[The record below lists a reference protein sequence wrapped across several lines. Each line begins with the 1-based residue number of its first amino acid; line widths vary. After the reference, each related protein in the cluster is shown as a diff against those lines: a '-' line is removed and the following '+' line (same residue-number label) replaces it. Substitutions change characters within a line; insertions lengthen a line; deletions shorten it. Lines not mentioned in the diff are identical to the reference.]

1 MSEVGAVYSNVR
13 PQHLSR
19 QQRRQHPE
27 TRPSKDLAASSPWKC
42 VVVMLGILGLVLLAS
57 VAFLITKL
65 NQESFQAEGYSA
77 NNSSNATETEA
88 VSVWECPIC
97 RTNWH
102 QYGEN
107 CYYLP
112 RIEGLWEECPK
123 HCIDSGLSFLRL
135 DTEEEMNFA
144 KSLSKMECSMQ
155 QEKFWISSYYS
166 RNQQKWVWLDGT
178 VITLG
183 KLQLLESE
191 KNVNKCMLIRDG
203 QIMTDDC
210 KSAGF
215 CMCKTRKTVD

>member
-1 MSEVGAVYSNVR
+1 MSEVGAIYSNVR
-13 PQHLSR
+13 PQHLSGQR
-19 QQRRQHPE
+19 RRQHPE

-42 VVVMLGILGLVLLAS
+42 VVVMLGLLGLVLLAS

-65 NQESFQAEGYSA
+65 NQESFQAERYSA

-88 VSVWECPIC
+88 VWECPIC
-97 RTNWH
+97 RSKSH

-107 CYYLP
+107 CYYFP
-112 RIEGLWEECPK
+112 RTESVWEDCSK

-144 KSLSKMECSMQ
+144 KSLSRMECSMQ
-155 QEKFWISSYYS
+155 EENFWISSYYS
-166 RNQQKWVWLDGT
+166 KKQLKWVWLDGT

-183 KLQLLESE
+183 KLQLPESE
-191 KNVNKCMLIRDG
+191 KAVNKCMLIRNG
-203 QIMTDDC
+203 RILTDDC

-215 CMCKTRKTVD
+215 CMCKTRTKVD